1 MPAARGWANAA
12 IVVGLV
18 VSPIIVCI
26 GLFQGAAIGL
36 ASSGGDCG
44 GGCSKRHE
52 EQAAAADRLIYGGLI
67 GGAVLVIGGMAGR
80 HATRR
85 SRRPE
90 HDGEDAPE
98 LPRARVT
105 GSSRRL
111 G

>member
-12 IVVGLV
+12 ILVGLV

-26 GLFQGAAIGL
+26 GLFQSAAVGL
-36 ASSGGDCG
+36 ASSGGDCA
-44 GGCSKRHE
+44 GGCSKRHQ
-52 EQAAAADRLIYGGLI
+52 EQAAAAERLIYGGLI

-85 SRRPE
+85 SRPE
-90 HDGEDAPE
+90 HEGEDAPE

-111 G
+111 S